1 LEAFERLAKRL
12 RATVLNDVPA
22 GEFYELSAEVVG
34 ETSTMFHRSEPIEF
48 S

>member
-1 LEAFERLAKRL
+1 LEALQRLPKRL

-22 GEFYELSAEVVG
+22 GEFHELGAEVVS
-34 ETSTMFHRSEPIEF
+34 ETRTMFHRSEPIEF